1 MGIKGIKMSSS
12 DPGDYAIKRLN
23 KKEEIPSQVLRQSI
37 QMKDKADE
45 GKMLVILK
53 LSEAMTIYIQEAV
66 DT

>member
-1 MGIKGIKMSSS
+1 
-12 DPGDYAIKRLN
+12 
-23 KKEEIPSQVLRQSI
+23 
-37 QMKDKADE
+37 MKDKADE